1 MNKFCLLYKTY
12 LMEKNIKQLD
22 IAHKLGI
29 TSTAVSK
36 FLKNENVTLD
46 QMIKYADAVDCDLEI
61 KLIPRKQQNINVYPR
76 YLDGDFYFNSSYP
89 NPHFHLCRDKSCER
103 YYP

>member
-36 FLKNENVTLD
+36 FLKNENITLD

-61 KLIPRKQQNINVYPR
+61 KLVPRNNI
-76 YLDGDFYFNSSYP
+76 
-89 NPHFHLCRDKSCER
+89 
-103 YYP
+103 

>member
-46 QMIKYADAVDCDLEI
+46 QMVKYADAVDCDLEL
-61 KLIPRKQQNINVYPR
+61 KLVPRTKT
-76 YLDGDFYFNSSYP
+76 
-89 NPHFHLCRDKSCER
+89 
-103 YYP
+103 

>member
-1 MNKFCLLYKTY
+1 MNQFSLLYKTY
-12 LMEKNIKQLD
+12 LYEKGVKQLD

-61 KLIPRKQQNINVYPR
+61 KLVP
-76 YLDGDFYFNSSYP
+76 
-89 NPHFHLCRDKSCER
+89 RDK
-103 YYP
+103 